1 MSPPSQIMAGRWSP
15 RSRATR
21 SSAASFTRKRAR
33 ITAFPSCPAFWN
45 GVHEPALPPVRVE
58 RSQDMGRA
66 TNSRLRSNRTDVEMS
81 LIVFPAI
88 DLKGGQVVR
97 LAEGDM
103 NRATVYGDNPAAQAI
118 LFAEAGAQHMHVVD
132 LDRKSVGSGKSG
144 SVSVNPG

>member
-1 MSPPSQIMAGRWSP
+1 MSPPSPIMAGRWSP

-66 TNSRLRSNRTDVEMS
+66 TNSRLRSSRTDVEMS
-81 LIVFPAI
+81 LIVFPAL

-97 LAEGDM
+97 SEEHTSELQSLMRISYAVFCLKKKT
-103 NRATVYGDNPAAQAI
+103 NNHNPQTLTHI
-118 LFAEAGAQHMHVVD
+118 
-132 LDRKSVGSGKSG
+132 
-144 SVSVNPG
+144 